1 MKDRLILGD
10 GVLGTKLV
18 KQTGWDYISRKKDG
32 IDFRVIDSYKDHLFG
47 YDEIIN
53 CIACTNTYDENKE
66 ENWNINYKG
75 VVALVDHLIDKD
87 IKFIH
92 ISTDYL
98 YAHSKQNASEK
109 DVPVHCGNW
118 YGYTKLLG
126 DAYVQLRLK
135 DYLLIR
141 STHKEEPFPYEKA
154 WINQVGNFDYI
165 AIETQ
170 MIAKMKTVAT
180 AFQCFFWDKSVMV
193 SPLALRKHFQI
204 SMGNY
209 KKNKKA
215 SIDIFP
221 KLPIS
226 QANIDLFNSFPDKK
240 KDDVADAS
248 LIALYHAQKLE
259 EPPPRP
265 SKRRKK
271 K

>member
-1 MKDRLILGD
+1 MI
-10 GVLGTKLV
+10 VLGIDPGIKNMGYSVYDTEAKCFLSFGKIDLTENVDKKNKTKYSHLV
-18 KQTGWDYISRKKDG
+18 KK
-32 IDFRVIDSYKDHLFG
+32 VIDG
-47 YDEIIN
+47 RP
-53 CIACTNTYDENKE
+53 
-66 ENWNINYKG
+66 
-75 VVALVDHLIDKD
+75 D
-87 IKFIH
+87 IF
-92 ISTDYL
+92 
-98 YAHSKQNASEK
+98 
-109 DVPVHCGNW
+109 
-118 YGYTKLLG
+118 
-126 DAYVQLRLK
+126 
-135 DYLLIR
+135 
-141 STHKEEPFPYEKA
+141 
-154 WINQVGNFDYI
+154 GNFDYI

-180 AFQCFFWDKSVMV
+180 AFQCFFWNKSVMV

>member
-10 GVLGTKLV
+10 GLLGTELI

-32 IDFRVIDSYKDHLFG
+32 IDFKDIDSYKDHLFG

-53 CIACTNTYDENKE
+53 CIAYTNTYDENKE
-66 ENWNINYKG
+66 ENWNTNYKG

-126 DAYVQLRLK
+126 DAYVQLRLR

-154 WINQVGNFDYI
+154 WINQVGNFDYVSEI
-165 AIETQ
+165 ATLQIELIKKGVNGVFNIGTDLKT
-170 MIAKMKTVAT
+170 MYELAKKTNPNVKPEFELFDDT
-180 AFQCFFWDKSVMV
+180 TPTDLTMNISKM
-193 SPLALRKHFQI
+193 RKEL
-204 SMGNY
+204 N
-209 KKNKKA
+209 
-215 SIDIFP
+215 
-221 KLPIS
+221 
-226 QANIDLFNSFPDKK
+226 
-240 KDDVADAS
+240 
-248 LIALYHAQKLE
+248 E
-259 EPPPRP
+259 
-265 SKRRKK
+265 
-271 K
+271 

>member
-154 WINQVGNFDYI
+154 WINQVGNFDYVSEI
-165 AIETQ
+165 ATLQIELIKKGVKGVFNIGTDLKT
-170 MIAKMKTVAT
+170 MYELAKKTNPNVKPEFELFDDT
-180 AFQCFFWDKSVMV
+180 TPTDLTMNISKM
-193 SPLALRKHFQI
+193 RKEL
-204 SMGNY
+204 N
-209 KKNKKA
+209 
-215 SIDIFP
+215 
-221 KLPIS
+221 
-226 QANIDLFNSFPDKK
+226 
-240 KDDVADAS
+240 
-248 LIALYHAQKLE
+248 E
-259 EPPPRP
+259 
-265 SKRRKK
+265 
-271 K
+271 